1 MKNYKAFNLTSRGSY
16 HIDNSIVCQDASSSG
31 AYHNRTFAVVCDGH
45 GGDDYVR
52 SHIGSYFAKEA
63 VVKCFSDNSLFT
75 YFENA
80 SCDKEKNEILLQLE
94 KSIVSEWNDRVREHY
109 SLNPFTSAELSRVD
123 CKVAEMYAKGEF
135 IEQAYGTTLIAAGV
149 TEKCWF
155 CLHIGDGKCVVFD
168 KNEQFTQPVP
178 WDERC
183 FLNNT
188 TSLCD
193 FYAVKYFRH
202 YFSDDVPLAIF
213 LATDG
218 VDNSFAD
225 EKALNGFYELI
236 LSSFKIMPFQVAV
249 DELAGYIPVLSSKG
263 SGDDIS
269 IASVISTKLIQ

>member
-1 MKNYKAFNLTSRGSY
+1 
-16 HIDNSIVCQDASSSG
+16 
-31 AYHNRTFAVVCDGH
+31 
-45 GGDDYVR
+45 
-52 SHIGSYFAKEA
+52 
-63 VVKCFSDNSLFT
+63 
-75 YFENA
+75 
-80 SCDKEKNEILLQLE
+80 
-94 KSIVSEWNDRVREHY
+94 VREHY
-109 SLNPFTSAELSRVD
+109 ILHPFTDIELSKAGEEAA
-123 CKVAEMYAKGEF
+123 CMYAKGEF

-155 CLHIGDGKCVVFD
+155 CLHIGDGKCISFTQ
-168 KNEQFTQPVP
+168 NEEFLQPVP

-188 TSLCD
+188 TSICD
-193 FYAVKYFRH
+193 FNALKYFRH
-202 YFSDDVPLAIF
+202 YFSDSVPLAIF

-225 EKALNGFYELI
+225 ENALNNFYELI
-236 LSSFKIMPFQVAV
+236 LNSFRIMPFQMAV